1 MGTITTIPTI
11 PEKFIPP
18 DSSTIT
24 SGTGVGSAVG
34 IAVEVGSG
42 ISVDAEEGSGT
53 EVASTLVMVAGGAVT
68 IIGAGTGVG
77 GSAVATGT
85 ILKNLEFLPKS
96 MTVSTPRIIV

>member
-1 MGTITTIPTI
+1 MGTTTTIPTI

-77 GSAVATGT
+77 GYAP
-85 ILKNLEFLPKS
+85 LPNGRS
-96 MTVSTPRIIV
+96 ERRRRLRDAGASYPG